1 MPFKLRVFTWLVL
14 SALFSGSLYAE
25 ENANHTNE
33 LTKEIAMLVSTSV
46 YNLDTKQIR
55 QILTAKMKVHPE
67 ILFIKI
73 EDSALKRPLALLG
86 RNKHNHV
93 VSVDRIDAPQADRL
107 SSDVN
112 YDDKPIGTLTVYTSQ
127 NVITNPPRDSLNYW
141 VISVL
146 FIIFVVLL
154 VGIYRIVTTSQVH
167 LGHLAFGTKRFAQF
181 VICGLVI
188 FVTLT
193 FSATYMLLA
202 YNKQSILD
210 SGRDTLLQYVISYS
224 STLKNVSEI
233 RSATFAHIFAKNEF
247 QRCLFKLLSAI
258 EDANDDQIQNYSD
271 KMTNL
276 WFRYRELGYSPSKTI
291 ISPKGQ
297 FLYQHG
303 QPIDIEAVLK
313 VHPELLNRTFSGQ
326 SQLIPV
332 VSKQATKLI
341 FATPIHDNALDQIV
355 AIALIEMELDKSEL
369 DDLSRFHFG
378 LTGEISVFTNEG
390 IRISQKQHLPKHP
403 KLDARD
409 LDTLSTHIRKS
420 SSPTSSELLE
430 LYDDRGDKIYAVLF
444 VEPSVDAVLVAKV
457 SKTELLEDYY
467 RFRTGLLSIVIAMLI
482 FTVPSLLFTL
492 YAGNLSN
499 ASLKTSRKEIISK
512 LGHAAEFKDNE
523 TALHI
528 VRMSRYTEI
537 LARNSGQPDSWVEL
551 IGTAAPMHDIGKIGV
566 PDAILKKPGKLD
578 ADEWKVMQ
586 QHPCFGA
593 EILGNTEGSELLSV
607 AKEIALFHHE
617 KWDGSGYPFG
627 LKSTDIPF
635 SARIVAIADVFD
647 ALTSERPYKKAWPF
661 DQAVSHIVGQSE
673 IHFDPDLI
681 RTFVDSLTEFK
692 LVMVK
697 FSDEPTEAN

>member
-1 MPFKLRVFTWLVL
+1 MPFKFRVFSWLVL
-14 SALFSGSLYAE
+14 TLFFSGSIHAE
-25 ENANHTNE
+25 EDANHTNE
-33 LTKEIAMLVSTSV
+33 LTKEISMLVSTSV
-46 YNLDTKQIR
+46 YNLDTKQIH
-55 QILTAKMKVHPE
+55 QILTAKMEVHPE
-67 ILFIKI
+67 IQFITV

-86 RNKHNHV
+86 RNKHNQV
-93 VSVDRIDAPQADRL
+93 VSVERIDAPQTARL
-107 SSDVN
+107 SAAIY
-112 YDDKPIGTLTVYTSQ
+112 YDDKSIGTLSVYTSPDVNQ
-127 NVITNPPRDSLNYW
+127 NDSRDSLNYLA
-141 VISVL
+141 ISVL
-146 FIIFVVLL
+146 LVIFVGLL
-154 VGIYRIVTTSQVH
+154 IGIYRMVTTSH
-167 LGHLAFGTKRFAQF
+167 SRLGNLAFGTKRFAQL

-193 FSATYMLLA
+193 VSATYMLMA

-210 SGRDTLLQYVISYS
+210 SGRDTLLQYVTSYS
-224 STLKNVSEI
+224 STLRNVSEI

-247 QRCLFKLLSAI
+247 QRCLFNLLSAI
-258 EDANDDQIQNYSD
+258 ENANDEQIENYSD

-291 ISPKGQ
+291 ISPNGQ

-303 QPIDIEAVLK
+303 QPIDTERLFTAN
-313 VHPELLNRTFSGQ
+313 PELLKITLSGQ
-326 SQLIPV
+326 SQLIPI
-332 VSKQATKLI
+332 VSKKASKLI

-369 DDLSRFHFG
+369 DDLSRFYFG
-378 LTGEISVFTNEG
+378 LTGEISAFTSEG
-390 IRISQKQHLPKHP
+390 LRISKSQHLPNHSTSDNQN
-403 KLDARD
+403 LN
-409 LDTLSTHIRKS
+409 TLSTHIRDSGTHS
-420 SSPTSSELLE
+420 STELRE
-430 LYDDRGDKIYAVLF
+430 LYDAQGNKVYAVLF
-444 VEPSVDAVLVAKV
+444 AEPSVNAVLVAKV
-457 SKTELLEDYY
+457 SKAELLEDYY
-467 RFRTGLLSIVIAMLI
+467 RFRNGLLSIVIAMLI

-499 ASLKTSRKEIISK
+499 ASLKASRKEIISK

-537 LARNSGQPDSWVEL
+537 LARNSGKPESWVEL

-627 LKSTDIPF
+627 LKSTDIPY

-697 FSDEPTEAN
+697 FSDEPTKTS

>member
-67 ILFIKI
+67 ILFIKV

-86 RNKHNHV
+86 RNKQNHV
-93 VSVDRIDAPQADRL
+93 VNVDRIDAPQAARF
-107 SSDVN
+107 SSAVN

-127 NVITNPPRDSLNYW
+127 NVITNAPRDSLNYW

-154 VGIYRIVTTSQVH
+154 VGIYRIVTTSQGH

-210 SGRDTLLQYVISYS
+210 SGRDTLLQYVTSYS
-224 STLKNVSEI
+224 STLRNVSEI

-258 EDANDDQIQNYSD
+258 EDANDDQIQSYSD

-303 QPIDIEAVLK
+303 QPIDIEELFK
-313 VHPELLNRTFSGQ
+313 VYPELLNRALNGQ

-378 LTGEISVFTNEG
+378 LTGEISVFTSEG

-697 FSDEPTEAN
+697 FSDEPTDGS